1 MLRTGY
7 TLVLGYLDYLGS
19 EIGQMMTIAI
29 EIRLDCLLHHR
40 CLPMRT
46 NARRRRPLGG
56 RILINTKRLL
66 RYWVFLSL
74 LEVVLDSR
82 FLARLHFSSPR
93 LRARR
98 EKSRQILFLRLHL
111 ATTPTHPGWPR
122 LDATHCSESAIKFSN
137 VLEKLL
143 NS

>member
-1 MLRTGY
+1 MQSSKGPTGHIDGI
-7 TLVLGYLDYLGS
+7 TKAHG
-19 EIGQMMTIAI
+19 
-29 EIRLDCLLHHR
+29 
-40 CLPMRT
+40 
-46 NARRRRPLGG
+46 RPLGG

-122 LDATHCSESAIKFSN
+122 LDATHCSESAKNFQVYWKN
-137 VLEKLL
+137 C
-143 NS
+143 